1 MFSSDFLTFPND
13 ESSIY
18 GPENIPEGRG
28 CWDLE
33 EVQTTRWTRPR
44 LSSDSEPLLQLLSCV
59 IFSQCLYTLAT
70 LGQRLPVVPQ
80 IIFFSPGTQ
89 EKQAVALRRILA
101 NGMYIVHPRLCEN
114 SSVLHL
120 EFPPNLFQESQLPS
134 PGPFTA
140 QFPQLTSLCSY
151 IPEIRLFLTH
161 VMVSHVLPK
170 SKTSITLKNS
180 HCKGNNPSLQIWP
193 LQHVV

>member
-120 EFPPNLFQESQLPS
+120 EFLPQIIIFSNKKYDIRTVENLKRKLRM
-134 PGPFTA
+134 
-140 QFPQLTSLCSY
+140 
-151 IPEIRLFLTH
+151 EISAH
-161 VMVSHVLPK
+161 ENDHY
-170 SKTSITLKNS
+170 
-180 HCKGNNPSLQIWP
+180 
-193 LQHVV
+193 